1 LKIEVAN
8 PETKLFEASR
18 SCAQVVKDLTKLY
31 DVSDETMKW
40 ELEGAIA
47 ALLTAKSRLSRA
59 SFSLLNAINE
69 P

>member
-1 LKIEVAN
+1 MKIEVAN
-8 PETKLFEASR
+8 PETRLWKASR
-18 SCAQVVKDLTKLY
+18 SCAMLAKDLTKLY
-31 DVSDETMKW
+31 DLADETMKW

-59 SFSLLNAINE
+59 SFSLLNATKE